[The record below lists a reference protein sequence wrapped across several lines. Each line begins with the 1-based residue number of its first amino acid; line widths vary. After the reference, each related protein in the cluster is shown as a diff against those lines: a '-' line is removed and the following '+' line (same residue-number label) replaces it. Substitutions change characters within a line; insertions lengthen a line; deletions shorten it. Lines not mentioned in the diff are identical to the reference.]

1 MKIKIKAEFSTD
13 GDYSI
18 CNYDSYKNEP
28 ISKSI
33 NGSGNEVKIY
43 SRSSHIFIEDY
54 TFIKIIECDNV
65 DSCKMYARMFLSQ
78 LLCNISV
85 LSSHYYLIKD
95 FYELFDNGITAI
107 NEGKNY
113 YETISGN
120 YDGTELVIYIEE

>member
-1 MKIKIKAEFSTD
+1 MKIKIKAKFSTD

-18 CNYDSYKNEP
+18 LNYDSYKNEP

-33 NGSGNEVKIY
+33 NSNGNEVKIY
-43 SRSSHIFIEDY
+43 SRSSHIFSDDY
-54 TFIKIIECDNV
+54 TFVKIIECDNV
-65 DSCKMYARMFLSQ
+65 NSCKMYARMFLEQ

-95 FYELFDNGITAI
+95 FYELFDNGITALNK
-107 NEGKNY
+107 NENY

-120 YDGTELVIYIEE
+120 YEGTELVIYIEE